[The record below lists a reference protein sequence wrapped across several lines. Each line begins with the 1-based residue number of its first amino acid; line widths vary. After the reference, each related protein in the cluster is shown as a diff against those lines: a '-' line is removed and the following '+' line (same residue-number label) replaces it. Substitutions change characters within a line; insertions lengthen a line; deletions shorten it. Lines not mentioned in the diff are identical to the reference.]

1 MDYGRRERAD
11 RLAAAYVLG
20 TLRGPARRRF
30 EALLPAHP
38 ALREAVEGWRLR
50 LEPMSLSVA
59 PVAPPDRVWQ
69 QIERRLFGEPAPA
82 PDEAPARWW
91 QQLLPWRL
99 LSGLASAAALGMA
112 VLMLQPPSADPDGAP
127 IVVVLGASPKSGGG
141 SGGGVMHA
149 SFVASVSA
157 DGQALVLRPIDLVP
171 LETGRA
177 LELWALPADGAPRS
191 LGLVDAQGQTV
202 LRRARLLDGTRAFAI
217 SVEPAGGSPTGQ
229 PTGPVVSVGQIG
241 I

>member
-50 LEPMSLSVA
+50 LEPMSQSVA
-59 PVAPPDRVWQ
+59 PVTPPDRVWQ

-112 VLMLQPPSADPDGAP
+112 VLMLQPPPADPDGAP
-127 IVVVLGASPKSGGG
+127 IVVLLGASPKSGGG

>member
-50 LEPMSLSVA
+50 LEPMSQSVA
-59 PVAPPDRVWQ
+59 PVTPPDRVWQ

-91 QQLLPWRL
+91 QQLLPGRL
-99 LSGLASAAALGMA
+99 LSGLASTAALGMA
-112 VLMLQPPSADPDGAP
+112 VLMLQPPPADPDGAP
-127 IVVVLGASPKSGGG
+127 IVVLLGASPKSGGG

-191 LGLVDAQGQTV
+191 LGLVDAHGQTV
-202 LRRARLLDGTRAFAI
+202 LRRARLLDDTRAFAI

>member
-112 VLMLQPPSADPDGAP
+112 VLMLQPAAPEDPP
-127 IVVVLGASPKSGGG
+127 LVVVLGASPK

-191 LGLVDAQGQTV
+191 LGLVDAHGQTV
-202 LRRARLLDGTRAFAI
+202 LRRARLLDDTRAFAI

>member
-69 QIERRLFGEPAPA
+69 QIEQRLFGEPAPA

-171 LETGRA
+171 LEAGRA

-191 LGLVDAQGQTV
+191 LGLVDAHGQTV
-202 LRRARLLDGTRAFAI
+202 LRRARLLDDTRAFAI

>member
-91 QQLLPWRL
+91 QLLLPWRL